1 MSSISLCLLSGAQ
14 ECSTHHSSCFEVH
27 VRVYRRG
34 RLFIVASYSLVIN
47 RRSFI
52 RRHCLFSARSWCMGF
67 IYKVFCYKWSIFY
80 QFYEWCFRR
89 GASLE
94 LANTI
99 RRMINLVQDT
109 IPFHSTHFAIV
120 TSKVTWQINECV
132 LNKYCRRFWTR
143 WSLTLL
149 TQPVFYWWPQKVSDP
164 VASLRRRRLQPADHK
179 DVVTLISWSRPWSFG
194 RSVNHADIEG
204 LRQ

>member
-1 MSSISLCLLSGAQ
+1 MFAIRSPGMLHPPQQLFWCTCTSVSAWTFVNSRFLQSSHKPTFLYSTSLLVQCALLVHGFYLQSILLQMKHLLS
-14 ECSTHHSSCFEVH
+14 
-27 VRVYRRG
+27 
-34 RLFIVASYSLVIN
+34 I
-47 RRSFI
+47 
-52 RRHCLFSARSWCMGF
+52 
-67 IYKVFCYKWSIFY
+67 
-80 QFYEWCFRR
+80 YEWCFRR

-164 VASLRRRRLQPADHK
+164 VASLRRRLQPADHK

-194 RSVNHADIEG
+194 RSVNHAYIEG